1 MGAYEDITTASE
13 RIEHILGLHGVD
25 NYQIEINNDAI
36 LSHIESYLSDGQ
48 SVLWSD
54 SRKCVQIRATEH
66 NRGYGAYARFT
77 VLAVIEVPRSQQSTK
92 IVKRRPGLAGKQLS
106 ISAGDEADVP
116 TTPTQKKRN
125 SRLTET

>member
-13 RIEHILGLHGVD
+13 RIEHILGVHGVD
-25 NYQIEINNDAI
+25 NYQIEINNDAL
-36 LSHIESYLSDGQ
+36 LSHIESYLSDSQ
-48 SVLWSD
+48 PVLWSD

-77 VLAVIEVPRSQQSTK
+77 VLTVIEVPRSQQSTK
-92 IVKRRPGLAGKQLS
+92 IVKRGSKVVGKQLS
-106 ISAGDEADVP
+106 VGTGDASDVP
-116 TTPTQKKRN
+116 STPPQKKRN